1 MGFGCREN
9 YSFIHQ
15 SVGHSLPGNFLLEFN
30 IHGTAKFKRGG
41 GAPANASANIM
52 RVFTW
57 HWIVSI
63 HFVRCSFMFKGK
75 YFWLF
80 RLGSFFFRPGQSIY
94 LCRCFDWARQYFFD
108 RVNFV
113 LWPMLRDFRT
123 LEISLLLIIFT
134 GSNVNR
140 RI

>member
-52 RVFTW
+52 RVFNLTLNCFY
-57 HWIVSI
+57 S
-63 HFVRCSFMFKGK
+63 FCSMFIYVMLKENISGC
-75 YFWLF
+75 
-80 RLGSFFFRPGQSIY
+80 FFRPGQSIY

-140 RI
+140 KI